1 MGDTAAATTCLGGS
15 MTSNNSHHGQ
25 RQSNADLDT
34 DADRAAGSGPATT
47 TLGTMEDC
55 LRELYDIKYLWSDK
69 WGPAIV
75 AALWDGPLR
84 YNDILEKVRSY
95 SIAAGWTD
103 KTPVLHESILTRTL
117 KRMVGEGLITR
128 SESSGGV
135 PPSVWYALNPS
146 FAESYEVGLPL
157 VDWARRNSDLIAR
170 AKAHRRHHGGTAA

>member
-1 MGDTAAATTCLGGS
+1 MGGTITATLLGGT
-15 MTSNNSHHGQ
+15 MTSNNSHHRQ
-25 RQSNADLDT
+25 RRSGTDLET
-34 DADRAAGSGPATT
+34 GADRSSTT
-47 TLGTMEDC
+47 TLATMEDC

-135 PPSVWYALNPS
+135 PPSVWYTLNPS

-157 VDWARRNSDLIAR
+157 VDWARRNADLIAR